1 MSAWDRREGESKKAY
16 QAFCDYR
23 DMGTSRSLRSLHEQY
38 RKQSLNNA
46 QAKPPTIREASI
58 FQWSSKHE
66 WQSRVTA
73 WDNHLTS
80 ANTQSREDAV
90 NQLIEDELR
99 DYKLQLEKWTAA
111 FNRMPLQDVVQTVE
125 DGQTMIVINKV
136 NHDDLHRMAKWR
148 DEIAKQG
155 RRALW
160 LPDKVTERNV
170 NIRTWEDEAIDLI
183 KNGEIGYVELAEEFD
198 SGLATKLFRLAG
210 VEITEG

>member
-58 FQWSSKHE
+58 FQWSSKHD
-66 WQSRVTA
+66 WQNRVSA

-99 DYKLQLEKWTAA
+99 DYNLQLDKWKEAYKRT
-111 FNRMPLQDVVQTVE
+111 PLHEVQHITE
-125 DGQTMIVINKV
+125 DGRVFVKM

-155 RRALW
+155 RRALG

-183 KNGEIGYVELAEEFD
+183 KNGEIGYTELAEEFD

>member
-38 RKQSLNNA
+38 IEPSFNNPVTKSRSSLNTWSA
-46 QAKPPTIREASI
+46 Q
-58 FQWSSKHE
+58 HD
-66 WQSRVTA
+66 WQNRVIA
-73 WDNHLTS
+73 WDNHLSS
-80 ANTQSREDAV
+80 ANTQNREDAV

-136 NHDDLHRMAKWR
+136 NHDDLYRMAKWR

-160 LPDKVTERNV
+160 LPDKVIERNV

-198 SGLATKLFRLAG
+198 SGLATELFKRAG
-210 VEITEG
+210 VEITES